1 LQSNV
6 SPLNQPVNR
15 LPNEKGGL
23 GLGPKLFIETYSWIN
38 LPQAAGEA
46 HRIATAIKVATIRI
60 ANGVIA
66 AGIVTKIVTG
76 IAAVLP
82 ENPDPNKKTVWE
94 RKFCGFSVLEKRAT
108 PENQRGTDQ
117 QEAAQ
122 RAAEKTVARRKLRSL
137 LRLGFIS
144 AISITR

>member
-1 LQSNV
+1 MST
-6 SPLNQPVNR
+6 PLNQPVNR

-23 GLGPKLFIETYSWIN
+23 GLGPKLFIETYTWIN

-46 HRIATAIKVATIRI
+46 HPIATGTAIKVATIRI
-60 ANGVIA
+60 ANGAIA
-66 AGIVTKIVTG
+66 AGTVTKIATG

-94 RKFCGFSVLEKRAT
+94 QKFYDFLVLEKRPP

-117 QEAAQ
+117 Q
-122 RAAEKTVARRKLRSL
+122 AAEKTAARRKLRNL